1 VKRLFD
7 LLLALLTIILMF
19 VPIILISIGIKLTSE
34 GPVLFWSS
42 RIGKNNTLFEMPK
55 FRTMKTNTPVI
66 ATHLIQDPD
75 LFLTR
80 FGKFL
85 RSTSLDE
92 LPQIYS
98 IIKGDISFVGP
109 RPALFNQ
116 DDLIELRTKHSLDK
130 LLPGLTGLAQI
141 NGRDNILIPEK
152 VSYDLEYLKK
162 RSFSFDLYIIW
173 RTILKVIMSEGVS
186 H

>member
-1 VKRLFD
+1 
-7 LLLALLTIILMF
+7 MF

-85 RSTSLDE
+85 RSSSLDE

-116 DDLIELRTKHSLDK
+116 YDLIELRTKHSLDK

-141 NGRDNILIPEK
+141 NGRDNISIPEK
-152 VSYDLEYLKK
+152 VRYDLEYLKK
-162 RSFSFDLYIIW
+162 RSFSFDLHIIW
-173 RTILKVIMSEGVS
+173 RTILKVIISEGVS